1 MNKAKFQDELAKRM
15 NGVHIT
21 IHSTI
26 GGTHLIP
33 GVTIGS
39 MIVDYTIIFAYAYPN
54 KTEVLITI
62 SFLRSQDPTVTI
74 EVADRTIL
82 FLGSHDYNAVWNIL
96 PQEDKEE
103 YAKLGIDTD
112 LQSYMKAIC
121 EAYQAA
127 KQ

>member
-1 MNKAKFQDELAKRM
+1 MDKAKFQDELANRM
-15 NGVHIT
+15 NGPQIT

-26 GGTHLIP
+26 GGSHLIP
-33 GVTIGS
+33 GVTADS
-39 MIVDYTIIFAYAYPN
+39 MIVSYTILFAYAYPN

-82 FLGSHDYNAVWNIL
+82 FLGSHDYNAVWDIL
-96 PQEDKEE
+96 PEEDKEV

-121 EAYQAA
+121 EAYQSA
-127 KQ
+127 K

>member
-1 MNKAKFQDELAKRM
+1 MDKAKFQDELANTM
-15 NGVHIT
+15 NGLQIT

-33 GVTIGS
+33 GVTAGS
-39 MIVDYTIIFAYAYPN
+39 MIVNYTILFAYAYPN

-62 SFLRSQDPTVTI
+62 SFIRSQDPTVTI

-82 FLGSHDYNAVWNIL
+82 FLGSQDYNAVWNIL
-96 PQEDKEE
+96 PEEDKEV

-121 EAYQAA
+121 EAYQSA
-127 KQ
+127 K